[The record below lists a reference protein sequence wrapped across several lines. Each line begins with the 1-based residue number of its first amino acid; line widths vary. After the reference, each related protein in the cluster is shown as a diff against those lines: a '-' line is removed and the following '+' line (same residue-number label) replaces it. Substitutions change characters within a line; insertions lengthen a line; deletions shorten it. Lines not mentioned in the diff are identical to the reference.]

1 MHMEQTN
8 QASPKDV
15 FLHLFSIVALYIS
28 AGAFVSLIFDYI
40 NIYLPDALNTYEAQA
55 AYGSIRFAIAS
66 LVVVF
71 PAYIYSSLLLE
82 RGYVA
87 NPAMREIKTRKWL
100 IYFTLFL
107 AAVIIAGDVVSL
119 VYSLLNGDLTTRFAL
134 KAVTVFLVSG
144 AVFGHYSP
152 RAGGAP
158 RIGGVA

>member
-1 MHMEQTN
+1 MYMENTHT
-8 QASPKDV
+8 SPKDV
-15 FLHLFSIVALYIS
+15 FLHLFSIIALYIS

-40 NIYLPDALNTYEAQA
+40 NIYLPDALNAYEAQA
-55 AYGSIRFAIAS
+55 AIGSIRWAIAS

-71 PAYIYSSLLLE
+71 PAYIYSSWLLE
-82 RGYVA
+82 RGYAA
-87 NPAMREIKTRKWL
+87 NPAMREMKTRKWL

-144 AVFGHYSP
+144 AVFGHYKP
-152 RAGGAP
+152 RAGAS
-158 RIGGVA
+158 V